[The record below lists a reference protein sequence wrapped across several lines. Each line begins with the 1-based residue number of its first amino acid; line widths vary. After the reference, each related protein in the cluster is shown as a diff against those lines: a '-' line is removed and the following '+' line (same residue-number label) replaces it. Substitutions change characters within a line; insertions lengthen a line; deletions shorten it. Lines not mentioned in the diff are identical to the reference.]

1 MHNADEHCE
10 TLQVCVCKFSPLL
23 IAACLV
29 RARLYIMPVQHLVFL
44 RLAADADGEAVM
56 DALRGLVG
64 VIPGLISFAG
74 GANTSKEGGC
84 NFIQKH
90 AL

>member
-1 MHNADEHCE
+1 
-10 TLQVCVCKFSPLL
+10 
-23 IAACLV
+23 
-29 RARLYIMPVQHLVFL
+29 MPVQHLVFL

-84 NFIQKH
+84 GLSMFLSTSPLYTSRAHN
-90 AL
+90 